1 MQRSL
6 PGSITTYNMDGIA
19 QALNGNPK
27 VAYVWVSN
35 DDNIDT
41 LYARA
46 DGTITPLT
54 ITASNLDTNNIDLV
68 KRQC

>member
-6 PGSITTYNMDGIA
+6 PGSVTTYNMDGIA
-19 QALNGNPK
+19 QELNGNPK
-27 VAYVWVSN
+27 IAYCWVSSEN
-35 DDNIDT
+35 NTDT

-46 DGTITPLT
+46 DGTLTPLT
-54 ITASNLDTNNIDLV
+54 IDASNLDTNNIDLV